1 MFGLNASPFLLNATL
16 RHHTSKFMA
25 VDPEFVKKLIDSFY
39 VDDFVGG
46 GASSSEVVDLY
57 SKTVNRM
64 AEGGFKLR
72 KWLTNDPSVREKIK
86 TDLIDEVKLDPVSA
100 ENVTYAKSSLGLKM
114 GSNGQKVLG
123 LSWDFE
129 QDTITLELTAI
140 AKRAEDLPATK
151 RNTLRLLAGIFD
163 PLGMIGP
170 ITITAKILFQEAC
183 RQKINWDDPL
193 DGVIKKAVEAWIESL
208 IECKL
213 ITIDRCLYKHVREE
227 VLGCSLHGFA
237 DASKKAYC
245 AVIYFVYQT
254 STGTYS
260 KMLTSKTR
268 VAPLKELSIPR
279 LELIACLIL
288 AKLMSTVKNALNSQV
303 SVQKTKLWSD
313 SMTALYWIMNQG
325 EWKQFVSHRVN
336 EIVKLSKKEDW
347 GHCPSEQNPADTG
360 SRGSLAV
367 ELKGNEMWWHGPSW
381 LIQPED
387 LWPRQKSLVPTIETC
402 EEERKVAV
410 MTITVNEPCGIEKVV
425 EINKYSTLRKLYRV
439 TAWVTRFCHNISR
452 RSKSDKREGALTL
465 EEIVES
471 GELWIRMAQRELRKG
486 ENYQQ
491 LVSKFGLQEDQKGVI
506 RCKGRLEYSEMVH
519 ETKEPIILPKEHRLT
534 ILQIQECHHRVLH
547 NGVRSTL
554 AELRSKFWVPK
565 GRQLVKRVIKSLCP
579 LQED

>member
-1 MFGLNASPFLLNATL
+1 MGPSLNPLLFDILLRFRENRVVLVGDIEKAFLNVGVDKKDRDCLRFLRLANPPDLSKIVVYRFCRVVFGLNASPFLLNATL
-16 RHHTSKFMA
+16 RHHISKFMA
-25 VDPEFVKKLIDSFY
+25 VDPEFVRKLIDSFY

-46 GASSSEVVDLY
+46 GASSSEVVDLS

-64 AEGGFKLR
+64 ADGGFKLR

-86 TDLIDEVKLDPVSA
+86 KDLIDEEKLDPVLA
-100 ENVTYAKSSLGLKM
+100 ENVTYAKSPLGLKM

-170 ITITAKILFQEAC
+170 ITITAKILFQGAC

-227 VLGCSLHGFA
+227 VLECSLHGFA

-288 AKLMSTVKNALNSQV
+288 VNLMSTVKNALNSQV

-381 LIQPED
+381 LIQPAD

-402 EEERKVAV
+402 EEERKVAA
-410 MTITVNEPCGIEKVV
+410 MTIAVNEPCGIERVV

-452 RSKSDKREGALTL
+452 RNKSDKREGALTNFGGDSRVRRVVDKDGTARIEKGGKL
-465 EEIVES
+465 S
-471 GELWIRMAQRELRKG
+471 TACLKIRFPRR
-486 ENYQQ
+486 
-491 LVSKFGLQEDQKGVI
+491 
-506 RCKGRLEYSEMVH
+506 
-519 ETKEPIILPKEHRLT
+519 
-534 ILQIQECHHRVLH
+534 
-547 NGVRSTL
+547 
-554 AELRSKFWVPK
+554 
-565 GRQLVKRVIKSLCP
+565 
-579 LQED
+579 

>member
-1 MFGLNASPFLLNATL
+1 M
-16 RHHTSKFMA
+16 
-25 VDPEFVKKLIDSFY
+25 
-39 VDDFVGG
+39 
-46 GASSSEVVDLY
+46 
-57 SKTVNRM
+57 
-64 AEGGFKLR
+64 
-72 KWLTNDPSVREKIK
+72 
-86 TDLIDEVKLDPVSA
+86 KLDPVST

-129 QDTITLELTAI
+129 QDTITLELTPI

-193 DGVIKKAVEAWIESL
+193 DGVIKQAVEAWIESL

-213 ITIDRCLYKHVREE
+213 ITINRCLYKHVREE

-279 LELIACLIL
+279 LELIARLIL
-288 AKLMSTVKNALNSQV
+288 AKPMSTVKNALNSQV

-313 SMTALYWIMNQG
+313 SMPALYWIRNQG

-439 TAWVTRFCHNISR
+439 TAWVARFCHNISR
-452 RSKSDKREGALTL
+452 RNKNDKREGALSL
-465 EEIVES
+465 EERVES
-471 GELWIRMAQRELRKG
+471 EELWIKMAQRELRKG

-491 LVSKFGLQEDQKGVI
+491 LLSKFGLQEDQKSVI
-506 RCKGRLEYSEMVH
+506 RCKGRLEYPEMVH
-519 ETKEPIILPKEHRLT
+519 ETKEPITLPKNT
-534 ILQIQECHHRVLH
+534 
-547 NGVRSTL
+547 
-554 AELRSKFWVPK
+554 
-565 GRQLVKRVIKSLCP
+565 
-579 LQED
+579 D

>member
-1 MFGLNASPFLLNATL
+1 
-16 RHHTSKFMA
+16 
-25 VDPEFVKKLIDSFY
+25 
-39 VDDFVGG
+39 
-46 GASSSEVVDLY
+46 
-57 SKTVNRM
+57 
-64 AEGGFKLR
+64 
-72 KWLTNDPSVREKIK
+72 
-86 TDLIDEVKLDPVSA
+86 
-100 ENVTYAKSSLGLKM
+100 M
-114 GSNGQKVLG
+114 GSNSQKVLG
-123 LSWDFE
+123 LSCDFE
-129 QDTITLELTAI
+129 QDTITLKLTAI
-140 AKRAEDLPATK
+140 AKRTENLPATK

-170 ITITAKILFQEAC
+170 ITITAKILFQEAS
-183 RQKINWDDPL
+183 RKKINWDDPL
-193 DGVIKKAVEAWIESL
+193 DGVIKQAVEAWIESL

-288 AKLMSTVKNALNSQV
+288 AKLLSTVKNALTSQV
-303 SVQKTKLWSD
+303 SVQKTTHWSD

-360 SRGSLAV
+360 SRGSLEV
-367 ELKGNEMWWHGPSW
+367 ELKGNEMWWHGQSW

-387 LWPRQKSLVPTIETC
+387 LWPRQKSLVPTIATC

-410 MTITVNEPCGIEKVV
+410 MTIAVNEPCGIERVV

-452 RSKSDKREGALTL
+452 RNKSDKREGALTL

-471 GELWIRMAQRELRKG
+471 EELWIRMAQ
-486 ENYQQ
+486 
-491 LVSKFGLQEDQKGVI
+491 
-506 RCKGRLEYSEMVH
+506 
-519 ETKEPIILPKEHRLT
+519 
-534 ILQIQECHHRVLH
+534 
-547 NGVRSTL
+547 
-554 AELRSKFWVPK
+554 
-565 GRQLVKRVIKSLCP
+565 
-579 LQED
+579 

>member
-1 MFGLNASPFLLNATL
+1 
-16 RHHTSKFMA
+16 
-25 VDPEFVKKLIDSFY
+25 
-39 VDDFVGG
+39 
-46 GASSSEVVDLY
+46 
-57 SKTVNRM
+57 
-64 AEGGFKLR
+64 
-72 KWLTNDPSVREKIK
+72 
-86 TDLIDEVKLDPVSA
+86 
-100 ENVTYAKSSLGLKM
+100 
-114 GSNGQKVLG
+114 
-123 LSWDFE
+123 
-129 QDTITLELTAI
+129 
-140 AKRAEDLPATK
+140 
-151 RNTLRLLAGIFD
+151 
-163 PLGMIGP
+163 
-170 ITITAKILFQEAC
+170 
-183 RQKINWDDPL
+183 
-193 DGVIKKAVEAWIESL
+193 
-208 IECKL
+208 
-213 ITIDRCLYKHVREE
+213 
-227 VLGCSLHGFA
+227 
-237 DASKKAYC
+237 
-245 AVIYFVYQT
+245 
-254 STGTYS
+254 
-260 KMLTSKTR
+260 
-268 VAPLKELSIPR
+268 
-279 LELIACLIL
+279 
-288 AKLMSTVKNALNSQV
+288 MSTVKNALNSQV

-410 MTITVNEPCGIEKVV
+410 MTIAVNEPCGIERVV

-452 RSKSDKREGALTL
+452 RNKSDKREGALTL

-471 GELWIRMAQRELRKG
+471 EELWIRMAQRELRKG

-519 ETKEPIILPKEHRLT
+519 ETKEPIILPKEQRLT
-534 ILQIQECHHRVLH
+534 ILQIQECHHKVLH

-554 AELRSKFWVPK
+554 AELRSRFWVPK
-565 GRQLVKRVIKSLCP
+565 GRQLVKRVISRCVLCKKTEGRPFTQPPTPSLPEFRVRPAPPFSKVGVDFAGP
-579 LQED
+579 LFVEKKVHK